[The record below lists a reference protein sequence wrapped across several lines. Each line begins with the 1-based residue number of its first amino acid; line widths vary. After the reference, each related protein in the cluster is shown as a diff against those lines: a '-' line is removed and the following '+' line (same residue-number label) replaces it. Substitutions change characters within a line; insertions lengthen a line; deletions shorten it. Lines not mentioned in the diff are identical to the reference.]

1 MHSLVSAVIV
11 LTLVDLC
18 IPPLVYAGVSLNTID
33 PVAVVTDNGWHIIVT
48 GPLTCTESEKASL
61 GVTVTQRATGAVA
74 RGYTRITCTGD
85 TQHWEVYA
93 SLQGQSSFRKGPQP
107 LSL

>member
-48 GPLTCTESEKASL
+48 GPLTCTER
-61 GVTVTQRATGAVA
+61 Q
-74 RGYTRITCTGD
+74 
-85 TQHWEVYA
+85 
-93 SLQGQSSFRKGPQP
+93 
-107 LSL
+107 